1 MPLRSGAG
9 PALSNRGPVK
19 QGRLSRPAGALASQT
34 GDPMTASTI
43 EGRTPAASPEV
54 FGHPRGLIVLA
65 GTELWD
71 RISFHGMQALLVLYM
86 VDALLLPGH
95 AEHVVGLA
103 GFRAFVEHWVGPLSV
118 QALAAQTFGIYV
130 GLIY

>member
-34 GDPMTASTI
+34 GDSMTASTI

-71 RISFHGMQALLVLYM
+71 RISFHGMQALLVLY
-86 VDALLLPGH
+86 VVGQLFLPGH
-95 AEHVVGLA
+95 IERIVGFT
-103 GFRAFVEHWVGPLSV
+103 GFRAAIKAV
-118 QALAAQTFGIYV
+118 T
-130 GLIY
+130 